1 MQKLNGKNK
10 GKQTNNKKNKKKKNK
25 WTKKHREN
33 ETVRSSKDTGNE
45 QVC

>member
-10 GKQTNNKKNKKKKNK
+10 GKQTNNNKNKRTKNIERMK
-25 WTKKHREN
+25 PY
-33 ETVRSSKDTGNE
+33 VAQKDTGNE